1 MIRTNRW
8 FVIATL
14 ALATTGCGLF
24 RLGKGPPLERYRLE
38 IPRPGADGG
47 GSAQGIPVLQGSMA
61 ITPYEAPGM
70 YGRDPIVFRINNTQL
85 GTYPNKSWAIPLR
98 EQLGLLT
105 AAVLETRPLTSQRA
119 QFDPPSR
126 RGNTYMWR
134 GSIREFE
141 EVNRGDT
148 VLAAVAIDVQLLR
161 TADDSIIWSGSQRL
175 ERVVPPPNTT
185 MEPIVQVLS
194 ELAVEVVENLIDGA
208 RVALRT
214 APVDSARSPR

>member
-1 MIRTNRW
+1 VIRTNRW

-47 GSAQGIPVLQGSMA
+47 GSAQG
-61 ITPYEAPGM
+61 
-70 YGRDPIVFRINNTQL
+70 
-85 GTYPNKSWAIPLR
+85 
-98 EQLGLLT
+98 
-105 AAVLETRPLTSQRA
+105 
-119 QFDPPSR
+119 FDPPSR